1 MCVEFLEAWLF
12 LGVVKKL
19 AADNL
24 TAALHANEEAAG
36 LRFLQPALEREVE
49 RLSCAELQ
57 ACGA

>member
-1 MCVEFLEAWLF
+1 MF